1 MTKRLVLAA
10 VAMSLVA
17 GIAIAKN
24 KEYEAANFADPAVV
38 AKQAKKLIKGSNTK
52 RIRKLEPRKVTIPEF
67 TVAYLSKDKTE
78 TGAKKRMVTGKLFGG
93 RINPLDIAKA
103 AAEESGIGE
112 RNIVIDDAVRQ
123 EVTDIM
129 YDLFAEG
136 LTKAGFEVVD
146 HETLK
151 ASEAFQEYS
160 THDEDEKTAKTGST
174 GDFTTR
180 ETSNIMAAYGL
191 GPLKAGPFSS
201 ISNAKSEARLM
212 ATVPVDMALHVKIAV
227 EVDKDG
233 RAVLEQRSV
242 TAASAGVNESQWP
255 NGKPIYNLKQSGQ
268 INLKAGLAY
277 PEAIV
282 DQSEW
287 KLAEGKVV
295 TVDGERLEAA
305 IRALFGAYS
314 ALVAH
319 ELSK

>member
-52 RIRKLEPRKVTIPEF
+52 RIRKLEPKKVTIPEF
-67 TVAYLSKDKTE
+67 TVAYLSKEKTE
-78 TGAKKRMVTGKLFGG
+78 TGAKKRLVTGKLFGG

-112 RNIVIDDAVRQ
+112 RNIVIDGAVRQ

-151 ASEAFQEYS
+151 AS
-160 THDEDEKTAKTGST
+160 ST